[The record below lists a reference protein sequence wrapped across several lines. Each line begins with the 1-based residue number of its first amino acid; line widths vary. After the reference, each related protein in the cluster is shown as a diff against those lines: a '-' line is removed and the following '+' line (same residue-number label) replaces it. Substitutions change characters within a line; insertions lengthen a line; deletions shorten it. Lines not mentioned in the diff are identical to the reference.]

1 MNRKVLLN
9 FDKVNVHTNIWVIH
23 ILHYPQVQNCMAFI
37 TTEIVF
43 TVNYT
48 VIVSF
53 SFAHM
58 LLVHVGE
65 SDLTVSWVLDRDLH

>member
-1 MNRKVLLN
+1 MYLGNSQSSLSTGMTL
-9 FDKVNVHTNIWVIH
+9 
-23 ILHYPQVQNCMAFI
+23 I

-58 LLVHVGE
+58 LLVQLGE
-65 SDLTVSWVLDRDLH
+65 SDLSVS